1 MLKDFIKALVI
12 WVFILI
18 FRLVYFNI
26 NCEYSSYSLSHNLLA
41 FRFSLFFFSP
51 FLIVIL
57 IMQYLVRSREIKG
70 KNLFIFSFSIFGILG
85 AGYFYLASP
94 TLDITDQSFKE
105 AIFALIVGVIFWA
118 YNNIIWRV
126 GQLE

>member
-1 MLKDFIKALVI
+1 
-12 WVFILI
+12 
-18 FRLVYFNI
+18 
-26 NCEYSSYSLSHNLLA
+26 
-41 FRFSLFFFSP
+41 
-51 FLIVIL
+51 
-57 IMQYLVRSREIKG
+57 MQYLVRSREIKG